1 MKKDL
6 PGFGR
11 LIIHLVLIV
20 ILISILVPIVFMVAT
35 SLKSKDE
42 YSENRFGVPRVLF
55 FANYVDIFSRTRILF
70 WLRNSFLVA
79 IVSIALC
86 LFISILASYG
96 FSRTR
101 FRGRLLLLNTYI
113 SLMVVSPIILVIP
126 LFVLFVRLKLINNYL
141 PPVLIYT
148 GLMMLWTIFML
159 KTFFDEIPNSIVE
172 SAIIDGAGD
181 WLIIFGIFVPLS
193 KPALFTLIMVDFIFV
208 WNELLVALIFLQKAE
223 LQTLM
228 AGISFFK
235 SRYNINI
242 PMTMVGLVI
251 ATIPMVAIYL
261 SGQKQFIENLT
272 MGYSKGGD

>member
-11 LIIHLVLIV
+11 FIIHLVLI
-20 ILISILVPIVFMVAT
+20 IIMISILVPIVFMVAT
-35 SLKSKDE
+35 SLKCKDE
-42 YSENRFGVPRVLF
+42 YSENRFGVPRELF
-55 FANYVDIFSRTRILF
+55 FANYVEIFSRTRILY
-70 WLRNSFLVA
+70 WLRNSFLV
-79 IVSIALC
+79 SIISISLC

-101 FRGRLLLLNTYI
+101 FKGRLLLLNTYI

-141 PPVLIYT
+141 PPVLIYA

-251 ATIPMVAIYL
+251 ATLPMVAIYL

-272 MGYSKGGD
+272 MGYSKGGE

>member
-11 LIIHLVLIV
+11 FIIHLVLI
-20 ILISILVPIVFMVAT
+20 IIMISILVPIVFMVAT

-42 YSENRFGVPRVLF
+42 YSENRFGVPRELF
-55 FANYVDIFSRTRILF
+55 FANYVEIFSRTRILY
-70 WLRNSFLVA
+70 WLRNSFLV
-79 IVSIALC
+79 SIISISLC

-101 FRGRLLLLNTYI
+101 FKGRLLLLNTYI

-141 PPVLIYT
+141 PPVLIYA

-272 MGYSKGGD
+272 MGYSKGGE

>member
-101 FRGRLLLLNTYI
+101 FKGRLLLLNTYI

-141 PPVLIYT
+141 PPVLIYA

-272 MGYSKGGD
+272 MGYSKGGE